1 MSVLQVGKI
10 EWSLAA
16 ALKAKYQVPLSHVGG
31 ATVRGASAVTELVLR
46 NFNQFLT
53 HRTLTTPW
61 CKRLDTAAARFTEN
75 RCRTVPTVERAN
87 DAVG

>member
-16 ALKAKYQVPLSHVGG
+16 ALKAKYQVLSHVGG
-31 ATVRGASAVTELVLR
+31 ATVCGASAVTELALR

-61 CKRLDTAAARFTEN
+61 CKQLDTAAARFTGN
-75 RCRTVPTVERAN
+75 RCRAVPTVERVN

>member
-16 ALKAKYQVPLSHVGG
+16 ALKAKYQVLSHVDG
-31 ATVRGASAVTELVLR
+31 ATARGASAVTELALR

-61 CKRLDTAAARFTEN
+61 CKRSDTAAARFTGKPMSN
-75 RCRTVPTVERAN
+75 RPDRREVN

>member
-16 ALKAKYQVPLSHVGG
+16 VPHTWTFT
-31 ATVRGASAVTELVLR
+31 A
-46 NFNQFLT
+46 
-53 HRTLTTPW
+53 PW
-61 CKRLDTAAARFTEN
+61 CKRMNTVAARFTEN
-75 RCRTVPTVERAN
+75 RCRTVPTVEGAN

>member
-10 EWSLAA
+10 EWSLAG
-16 ALKAKYQVPLSHVGG
+16 ALKAKYQVLSHSGG
-31 ATVRGASAVTELVLR
+31 ATVRGASAVTELALR
-46 NFNQFLT
+46 NFDQFLT

-61 CKRLDTAAARFTEN
+61 CKRLDTAAARFTAN